1 MKVFIY
7 DHQTEMPQDSY
18 YYVSCNY
25 WDKEKSETQNYA
37 YANSF
42 LPGSDYFSQATDDLS
57 EFSDYTLHGKTIK
70 ELISFEG
77 ISLWWFYEIAMRLN
91 YMRYLQYHDMF
102 DGLFK
107 KTAAS
112 SILYDIND
120 LILLAAV
127 KDLCLE
133 RGITVEVNTKKRFS
147 LSSLKCYEEY
157 IHAGLNFLI
166 DLIISRIYN
175 TKKSSPLVIASY
187 TNYWTRYNVTKE
199 VQKDGIFDNIQKLF
213 EEYNLDYIGLE
224 YNNESLL
231 NYVKTRWSKKKHAPR
246 KWIPLIAYATGKGI
260 LQSARIFKSVNG
272 RISDI
277 TFTDY
282 NDKFILKMLKNH
294 IGTSFFLILEII
306 SFINALSLIRP
317 KVILTSCEYC
327 KMGRAAVAV
336 ANKEN
341 LPTVALQH
349 GIITPRHEGYIFSKS
364 EEISMNDAVNSRP
377 LPRYTLLYGPGYCDV
392 LINSSTYP
400 RNSLIITGQPRYDY
414 LYEVSQ
420 SFDKDKFLDE
430 MKLGHPLIVWISQP
444 GHSRM
449 EDMRTIDSF
458 MNLLNIIPM
467 HLFIKP
473 HPAETDLSVYAPL
486 AQRENVILSKDVDLY
501 KLLNACDL
509 IITKNSTTAME
520 AAALNK
526 PIIVLNLGGE
536 PDVIDYVKEG
546 IALGVYNEN
555 ELPIAVKRLLE
566 DDELL
571 RSHRDSYVK
580 KYLHKIDGK
589 SSQRVAR
596 FIEELL
602 TN

>member
-1 MKVFIY
+1 
-7 DHQTEMPQDSY
+7 
-18 YYVSCNY
+18 
-25 WDKEKSETQNYA
+25 
-37 YANSF
+37 
-42 LPGSDYFSQATDDLS
+42 
-57 EFSDYTLHGKTIK
+57 
-70 ELISFEG
+70 
-77 ISLWWFYEIAMRLN
+77 
-91 YMRYLQYHDMF
+91 
-102 DGLFK
+102 
-107 KTAAS
+107 
-112 SILYDIND
+112 
-120 LILLAAV
+120 
-127 KDLCLE
+127 
-133 RGITVEVNTKKRFS
+133 
-147 LSSLKCYEEY
+147 
-157 IHAGLNFLI
+157 
-166 DLIISRIYN
+166 
-175 TKKSSPLVIASY
+175 
-187 TNYWTRYNVTKE
+187 
-199 VQKDGIFDNIQKLF
+199 
-213 EEYNLDYIGLE
+213 
-224 YNNESLL
+224 
-231 NYVKTRWSKKKHAPR
+231 
-246 KWIPLIAYATGKGI
+246 
-260 LQSARIFKSVNG
+260 
-272 RISDI
+272 
-277 TFTDY
+277 
-282 NDKFILKMLKNH
+282 
-294 IGTSFFLILEII
+294 
-306 SFINALSLIRP
+306 
-317 KVILTSCEYC
+317 
-327 KMGRAAVAV
+327 MGRAAVAV
-336 ANKEN
+336 GNKEN

-364 EEISMNDAVNSRP
+364 EGISMNDAVNSRP

-392 LINSSTYP
+392 LTNSSTYP

-473 HPAETDLSVYAPL
+473 HPAETDLSAYAPL

>member
-7 DHQTEMPQDSY
+7 DHRTEMPQDSY

-25 WDKEKSETQNYA
+25 WDEENSESQNYA

-42 LPGSDYFSQATDDLS
+42 LPGCDYFSRATDDLS
-57 EFSDYTLHGKTIK
+57 EFSDYALHGNTIK

-77 ISLWWFYEIAMRLN
+77 ISLWWFYEIAMRLD
-91 YMRYLQYHDMF
+91 YIRYLQYHDMF
-102 DGLFK
+102 DSFFK
-107 KTAAS
+107 RTAAS
-112 SILYDIND
+112 SILCDIND
-120 LILLAAV
+120 FILLAAV
-127 KDLCLE
+127 KAICLE
-133 RGITVEVNTKKRFS
+133 RGITVEANSDKRFS

-157 IHAGLNFLI
+157 IHAGLNFLT
-166 DLIISRIYN
+166 DLIISRIYD
-175 TKKSSPLVIASY
+175 TKKSFPLIIVSY

-199 VQKDGIFDNIQKLF
+199 VQKDGIFDNIQKML
-213 EEYNLDYIGLE
+213 EECHLDYIGLE

-231 NYVKTRWSKKKHAPR
+231 NYVKTRWAKRKHAPG
-246 KWIPLIAYATGKGI
+246 KWIPLSAYATAKSL
-260 LQSARIFKSVNG
+260 LQSAKIFKIVNG
-272 RISDI
+272 KLSGMSFSNHKDA
-277 TFTDY
+277 FL
-282 NDKFILKMLKNH
+282 LKMLKDH
-294 IGTSFFLILEII
+294 IGTSFFLISEIL
-306 SFINALSLIRP
+306 SFINAISLIQP

-336 ANKEN
+336 GNKEN

-349 GIITPRHEGYIFSKS
+349 GIITPLHEGYIFSKS
-364 EEISMNDAVNSRP
+364 EGISMNDAVNSRP

-420 SFDKDKFLDE
+420 SFDKDRFLDE
-430 MKLGHPLIVWISQP
+430 MKLGRPLIVWISQP

-449 EDMRTIDSF
+449 EDMRSIDSF

-473 HPAETDLSVYAPL
+473 HPAETDLSAYAPL
-486 AQRENVILSKDVDLY
+486 AQRENVTLSKDVDLY

-536 PDVIDYVKEG
+536 PDVIDYVEEG
-546 IALGVYNEN
+546 IALGVYSEK
-555 ELPIAVKRLLE
+555 ELPIAVERLLE
-566 DDELL
+566 DDDLL
-571 RSHRDSYVK
+571 RGHRDSYVK
-580 KYLHKIDGK
+580 KYLYKIDGK

-596 FIEELL
+596 FIKKLL
-602 TN
+602 TD